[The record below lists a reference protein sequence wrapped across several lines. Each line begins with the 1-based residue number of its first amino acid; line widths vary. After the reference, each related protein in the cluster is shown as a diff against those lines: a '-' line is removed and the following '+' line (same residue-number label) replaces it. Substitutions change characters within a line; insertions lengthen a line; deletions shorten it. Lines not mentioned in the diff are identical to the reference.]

1 MNLYMR
7 ARNWL
12 FPIQIKNAIIT
23 MFFIVN
29 KEQKEYGY
37 EIFNKNKKLRIRKLL
52 RAETMK
58 NRKFRIRQKMI
69 WTRKALQMAGI
80 MSLK

>member
-1 MNLYMR
+1 M
-7 ARNWL
+7 
-12 FPIQIKNAIIT
+12 
-23 MFFIVN
+23 
-29 KEQKEYGY
+29 
-37 EIFNKNKKLRIRKLL
+37 L